1 MAFYYAFR
9 IIDTSTSRA
18 RAPLSFKSFL
28 RFGERR
34 GEFKKTR
41 SRAHEKG
48 AKRNLISVYITCSGR
63 NKPRPSQTPELQSI
77 NKRTRN
83 IKCIVDYLV
92 LSCYLKVFLA
102 RLSLCL
108 VFYLQAL
115 NKA

>member
-1 MAFYYAFR
+1 MYLGLW
-9 IIDTSTSRA
+9 TRA
-18 RAPLSFKSFL
+18 RAEHEPPLSFKSFL

-48 AKRNLISVYITCSGR
+48 VKGNLISVYITCSGR
-63 NKPRPSQTPELQSI
+63 NKNKIPELQSI

-108 VFYLQAL
+108 VFILASS
-115 NKA
+115 